1 MELPKVYA
9 PKAVEEKWYSWWEEH
24 GYFYAEVEKDRR
36 PYCITIPPP
45 NVTGELHMGHALQH
59 SVHDAIIRFKRMQG
73 YNTLCLPG
81 TDHAGIA
88 TQMKVEQQLWQ
99 EEKKSR
105 WDVGREEMVR
115 RIWTWTEKYGGA
127 ILKQL
132 RALGCSYD
140 WRRTRFT
147 LDEGYHKA
155 VLEAFVR
162 FYQRGWIYRG
172 ERMVNWCPR
181 CLTVISDLEVEEVTT
196 QGFLWYIR
204 YPMHEGNGEVV
215 VATTRP
221 ETMLGDT
228 AVAVHPEDRRWHAR
242 LGKQVDL
249 PLMDRPIPIVAD
261 DYADPKM
268 GSGAVKITPAHDPND
283 FEVGKRHNLPLVRVI
298 GDDGR
303 MTAEAGRFAG
313 LDRFEARKAVLQALE
328 QGGYLVK
335 RDAYEYN
342 LPTHDKCGT
351 IIEPLPKEQWFM
363 KMKPLAEATIPALE
377 REETKYF
384 PDRFRNYSIEWL
396 QNIRDWTLSRQLWW
410 GHRIPVWTCGDCHEI
425 IVQAEPPARCSKC
438 NGGRLEQDPDVL
450 DTWFSSAL
458 WPFATLGWPA
468 RTPEMEYFYPTNL
481 LITSRE
487 ILYLW
492 VARMIMT
499 SLEFVGKIPFHHVLI
514 HPTILTKDGKR
525 MSKSLGTGIDP
536 LELIGMYGA
545 DATRFAL
552 LYQCSSTQDVRFDA
566 DVEENRVLRSMTTE
580 MCRNF
585 ANKVW
590 NAARFVLMNL
600 GEEPVKSAG
609 LPAGEAAELVD
620 RWIFHRLNETIHK
633 ATEALENYRFDEYS
647 KQLYEF
653 VWGEFCDW
661 YVEMAKLRLYGH
673 DAKEQTK
680 VRQRLVFLLDQILR
694 LLHPAM
700 PFVTEEIWQ
709 ALHQGEGSIMV
720 QSYPETNANWA
731 QPDAKENMGF
741 FMEIV
746 RSVRN
751 LRAEMNCPPSKEVK
765 AILFGPQAE
774 LDFLRSQERYLR
786 ALAKTGSV
794 DYLREG
800 ERPGGAATAIV
811 GLTEIYLPLGDLIN
825 LEEEKTRLNR
835 ELARAGEELERVRRK
850 LCNSDFIAKA
860 KEAVVRRE
868 KEKAEEFEDKI
879 RTLNLSLVRIGEVE
893 QAEGKS

>member
-1 MELPKVYA
+1 
-9 PKAVEEKWYSWWEEH
+9 
-24 GYFYAEVEKDRR
+24 
-36 PYCITIPPP
+36 
-45 NVTGELHMGHALQH
+45 
-59 SVHDAIIRFKRMQG
+59 
-73 YNTLCLPG
+73 
-81 TDHAGIA
+81 
-88 TQMKVEQQLWQ
+88 
-99 EEKKSR
+99 
-105 WDVGREEMVR
+105 
-115 RIWTWTEKYGGA
+115 
-127 ILKQL
+127 
-132 RALGCSYD
+132 
-140 WRRTRFT
+140 
-147 LDEGYHKA
+147 
-155 VLEAFVR
+155 
-162 FYQRGWIYRG
+162 
-172 ERMVNWCPR
+172 
-181 CLTVISDLEVEEVTT
+181 
-196 QGFLWYIR
+196 
-204 YPMHEGNGEVV
+204 
-215 VATTRP
+215 
-221 ETMLGDT
+221 
-228 AVAVHPEDRRWHAR
+228 
-242 LGKQVDL
+242 
-249 PLMDRPIPIVAD
+249 
-261 DYADPKM
+261 
-268 GSGAVKITPAHDPND
+268 
-283 FEVGKRHNLPLVRVI
+283 
-298 GDDGR
+298 
-303 MTAEAGRFAG
+303 
-313 LDRFEARKAVLQALE
+313 
-328 QGGYLVK
+328 
-335 RDAYEYN
+335 
-342 LPTHDKCGT
+342 
-351 IIEPLPKEQWFM
+351 
-363 KMKPLAEATIPALE
+363 
-377 REETKYF
+377 
-384 PDRFRNYSIEWL
+384 
-396 QNIRDWTLSRQLWW
+396 
-410 GHRIPVWTCGDCHEI
+410 
-425 IVQAEPPARCSKC
+425 
-438 NGGRLEQDPDVL
+438 
-450 DTWFSSAL
+450 
-458 WPFATLGWPA
+458 
-468 RTPEMEYFYPTNL
+468 
-481 LITSRE
+481 
-487 ILYLW
+487 
-492 VARMIMT
+492 MIMT

-609 LPAGEAAELVD
+609 LPAGEAADLVD

-835 ELARAGEELERVRRK
+835 ELARAGEDLERVRRK

>member
-1 MELPKVYA
+1 MELPKAYA
-9 PKAVEEKWYSWWEEH
+9 PKSVEEKWYSWWEKH

-73 YNTLCLPG
+73 CNTLCLPG

-99 EEKKSR
+99 EEKKTR
-105 WDVGREEMVR
+105 WEVGRDEMVR

-162 FYQRGWIYRG
+162 FYRRGWIYRG

-204 YPMHEGNGEVV
+204 YSMHEGSGEVV

-228 AVAVHPEDRRWHAR
+228 AVAVHPEDRRWQAHVGR
-242 LGKQVDL
+242 QVVL

-303 MTAEAGRFAG
+303 MTADAGRFAG

-328 QGGYLVK
+328 QGGYLIK

-342 LPTHDKCGT
+342 IPTHDKCGT

-363 KMKPLAEATIPALE
+363 NMKPLAQATIPVLE

-410 GHRIPVWTCGDCHEI
+410 GHRIPVWTCGDCHEV
-425 IVQAEPPARCSKC
+425 IVQAEPPAHCSKC
-438 NGGRLEQDPDVL
+438 NSGKLEQDPDVL

-600 GEEPVKSAG
+600 GEEPVKSDG
-609 LPAGEAAELVD
+609 LPAGEAAEFAD
-620 RWIFHRLNETIHK
+620 RWIFHRLNETILK
-633 ATEALENYRFDEYS
+633 ATEALENYRFDDYS

-661 YVEMAKLRLYGH
+661 YVEMAKLRLYGR
-673 DAKEQTK
+673 DAKEQAN
-680 VRQRLVFLLDQILR
+680 VRQRLFFLLDQILR

-709 ALHQGEGSIMV
+709 ALHPGKGTIMV
-720 QSYPETNANWA
+720 QSYPEINANWA
-731 QPDAKENMGF
+731 HPDAKENMSF

-765 AILFGPQAE
+765 VILFGPQAE

-800 ERPGGAATAIV
+800 ERPKGAATAIV

-825 LEEEKTRLNR
+825 VEEEKTRLNR
-835 ELARAGEELERVRRK
+835 ELARAGEELQRVRRK
-850 LCNSDFIAKA
+850 LDNSDFIAKA
-860 KEAVVRRE
+860 KEEVVRRE
-868 KEKAEEFEDKI
+868 KEKAEEFEDRI

>member
-1 MELPKVYA
+1 MELPKAYA

-99 EEKKSR
+99 EEKKTR
-105 WDVGREEMVR
+105 WDVGRDEMVR
-115 RIWTWTEKYGGA
+115 RIWAWTEKYGGA

-162 FYQRGWIYRG
+162 FYRRGWIYRG

-228 AVAVHPEDRRWHAR
+228 AVAIHPEDRRWQAR
-242 LGKQVDL
+242 VGRQVLL

-303 MTAEAGRFAG
+303 MTEDAGRFAG

-342 LPTHDKCGT
+342 IPTHDKCGT

-363 KMKPLAEATIPALE
+363 NMKPLAQSTISALE

-384 PDRFRNYSIEWL
+384 PDRFRKYSIEWL

-410 GHRIPVWTCGDCHEI
+410 GHRIPVWTCGDCHEV
-425 IVQAEPPARCSKC
+425 IVQAEPPAHCSKC
-438 NGGRLEQDPDVL
+438 NGAKLEQDPDVL

-499 SLEFVGKIPFHHVLI
+499 SQEFVGKIPFHHVLI

-600 GEEPVKSAG
+600 GEEPVTSEG
-609 LPAGEAAELVD
+609 LPAGEEAEFVD

-633 ATEALENYRFDEYS
+633 ATEALENYRFDDYS

-661 YVEMAKLRLYGH
+661 YVEMAKLRLYGR
-673 DAKEQTK
+673 DAKEQKK

-709 ALHQGEGSIMV
+709 ALHPGEGSIMV
-720 QSYPETNANWA
+720 QSYPETNANWVH
-731 QPDAKENMGF
+731 PDAKENMGF

-800 ERPGGAATAIV
+800 ERPGGAATAVV

-825 LEEEKTRLNR
+825 LGEEKTRLNR
-835 ELARAGEELERVRRK
+835 ELARAGAELERVRRK
-850 LCNSDFIAKA
+850 LGNSDFIAKA
-860 KEAVVRRE
+860 KEEVVRRE

>member
-1 MELPKVYA
+1 MELPKAYA
-9 PKAVEEKWYSWWEEH
+9 PKAVEEKWYTWWEEH

-99 EEKKSR
+99 EEKKTR
-105 WDVGREEMVR
+105 WDVGRDEMVR
-115 RIWTWTEKYGGA
+115 RIWIWTEKYGGA

-242 LGKQVDL
+242 LGKQVVL
-249 PLMDRPIPIVAD
+249 PLMDRPIPIVSD
-261 DYADPKM
+261 EYADPKM

-298 GDDGR
+298 DDDGR
-303 MTAEAGRFAG
+303 MTADAGRFAG

-342 LPTHDKCGT
+342 IPTHDKCGT

-363 KMKPLAEATIPALE
+363 NMKPLAQATIPALE

-410 GHRIPVWTCGDCHEI
+410 GHRVPVWTCGDCHEV
-425 IVQAEPPARCSKC
+425 IVQAEPPAHCSKC
-438 NGGRLEQDPDVL
+438 NSGKLEQDPDVL

-468 RTPEMEYFYPTNL
+468 RTPEIEYFYPTNL

-536 LELIGMYGA
+536 LELIAMYGA

-590 NAARFVLMNL
+590 NASRFVLMNL
-600 GEEPVKSAG
+600 GEEPVKSEG
-609 LPAGEAAELVD
+609 LPAGEEAEFAD

-633 ATEALENYRFDEYS
+633 VTEALENYRFDDYS

-720 QSYPETNANWA
+720 QSYPETNANWV
-731 QPDAKENMGF
+731 QPGAKENMGF

-751 LRAEMNCPPSKEVK
+751 LRAEMSCPPSKEVK
-765 AILFGPQAE
+765 VILFGPQAE

-794 DYLREG
+794 DYLRKG
-800 ERPGGAATAIV
+800 ERPRGAATAVV

-835 ELARAGEELERVRRK
+835 ELARAQEELNRVQRK
-850 LCNSDFIAKA
+850 LGNGEFMAKA
-860 KEAVVRRE
+860 KEEVVCRE
-868 KEKAEEFEDKI
+868 KEKAEEFEAEI
-879 RTLNLSLVRIGEVE
+879 RTLNLSLGRIREVE

>member
-1 MELPKVYA
+1 MELPKAYA

-105 WDVGREEMVR
+105 WDVGRDEMVR
-115 RIWTWTEKYGGA
+115 RIWAWTEKYGGA

-242 LGKQVDL
+242 LGKQVVL

-303 MTAEAGRFAG
+303 MTEDAGRFAG

-363 KMKPLAEATIPALE
+363 NMKPLAQSTISALE

-410 GHRIPVWTCGDCHEI
+410 GHRIPVWTCGDCHEV
-425 IVQAEPPARCSKC
+425 IVQAEPPAHCSKC

-499 SLEFVGKIPFHHVLI
+499 SQEFVGKIPFHHVLI

-590 NAARFVLMNL
+590 NASRFVLMNL
-600 GEEPVKSAG
+600 DEEPVTSEG
-609 LPAGEAAELVD
+609 LPAGEEAEFVD

-633 ATEALENYRFDEYS
+633 ATEALENYRFDDYS

-680 VRQRLVFLLDQILR
+680 VRQRLVSLLDQILR

-709 ALHQGEGSIMV
+709 ALHPGEGSIMV
-720 QSYPETNANWA
+720 QSYPETNANWVH
-731 QPDAKENMGF
+731 PDAKENMGF

-825 LEEEKTRLNR
+825 LDEEKTRLNR
-835 ELARAGEELERVRRK
+835 ELARAGEDLERVRRK
-850 LCNSDFIAKA
+850 LGNSDFIAKA